1 MTRFFTLGLAA
12 VLMLTGGMASAQNQ
26 MQAKM
31 QELAQTTPD
40 QRAELQTSMMKTK
53 LSLTDQQLPEVQKI
67 NLDTAT
73 QMQPVI
79 AGSDGPLIKMR
90 KAKTIEA
97 QRDSELQKVLTPDQ
111 YKQWQAEKEQMKQQI
126 QTKLAEQHASG
137 TSN

>member
-1 MTRFFTLGLAA
+1 MTKFFTLSLAA

-26 MQAKM
+26 MQTKM

-97 QRDSELQKVLTPDQ
+97 QRDTALQKVLTPDQ

-126 QTKLAEQHASG
+126 QTKLAEQHAGG

>member
-1 MTRFFTLGLAA
+1 MTKFFTLSLAA

-26 MQAKM
+26 MQTKM

-97 QRDSELQKVLTPDQ
+97 QRDTALQKVLTPDQ

>member
-1 MTRFFTLGLAA
+1 MTKFFTLGLAA

-97 QRDSELQKVLTPDQ
+97 QRDTELQKVLTPDQ
-111 YKQWQAEKEQMKQQI
+111 YKQWQAEKEQMKQRI

>member
-79 AGSDGPLIKMR
+79 AGNDGPLIKMR